1 MQGVRLPTVIRE
13 KEEQPIHRRR
23 KNSQD
28 APKHTTLQGVRLP
41 AANCGGAE
49 RR

>member
-13 KEEQPIHRRR
+13 KEKQPIHRRR

-28 APKHTTLQGVRLP
+28 APKHPTLQGVSMP
-41 AANCGGAE
+41 HADCAEAE